1 MAAGT
6 HAVGGR
12 AAESNFRLER
22 TGFAGR
28 SPGAL
33 GGLRTVLRLP
43 INKTLTLMILTVLM
57 IGGLFAA
64 APLWGPFLTS
74 EEMAF
79 ATLPMIGVAIAAPA
93 FAGLCLLVR
102 CQVPLSA
109 LSTLPVSTVLVC
121 RYEAEPP

>member
-1 MAAGT
+1 M
-6 HAVGGR
+6 
-12 AAESNFRLER
+12 
-22 TGFAGR
+22 
-28 SPGAL
+28 
-33 GGLRTVLRLP
+33 LRLP

-74 EEMAF
+74 EEMAL

-102 CQVPLSA
+102 CQR
-109 LSTLPVSTVLVC
+109 C
-121 RYEAEPP
+121 RYRLFWYAVTASNGFSRRINARRAAIPPSSSDS